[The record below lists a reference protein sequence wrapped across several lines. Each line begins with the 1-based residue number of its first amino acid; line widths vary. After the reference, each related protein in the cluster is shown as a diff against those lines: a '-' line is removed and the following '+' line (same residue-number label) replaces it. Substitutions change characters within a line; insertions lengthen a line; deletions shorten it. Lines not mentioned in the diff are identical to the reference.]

1 MCNAR
6 FQANDWEI
14 ELLSSIEEAL
24 DQDIYERVMVD
35 MTTLLSDLVGHL
47 RDLG

>member
-1 MCNAR
+1 MTVETGSR
-6 FQANDWEI
+6 DGQK
-14 ELLSSIEEAL
+14 ELKKQTGWGTPKKSAEE
-24 DQDIYERVMVD
+24 QVMVD